1 MKNITLTF
9 ERKGNTVWSDGDDY
23 YARYVHE
30 PTMSKWEILWQ
41 YSQSG
46 EHIGSIRKWVKQD
59 NPSTWETC
67 MAPRYKWEYQGEV
80 FRFKKLEQG
89 LKVEVALL
97 ESDETYESVSRA
109 LATPPPDVSPGVPVS
124 FGLPL
129 EESDPMPDLTENPLG
144 WA

>member
-9 ERKGNTVWSDGDDY
+9 ERKGSTVWSDGEDY
-23 YARYVHE
+23 YARYIHK

-41 YSQSG
+41 YSQCG
-46 EHIGSIRKWVKQD
+46 EHIGSIRKRIEDKWV
-59 NPSTWETC
+59 
-67 MAPRYKWEYQGEV
+67 YQGEV

-89 LKVEVALL
+89 LKVEIDLL

-109 LATPPPDVSPGVPVS
+109 LATPPPDVSPRVPVS

-129 EESDPMPDLTENPLG
+129 ENSDPMPDLRENPLG

>member
-9 ERKGNTVWSDGDDY
+9 ERNGSTVWSDGDDY

-46 EHIGSIRKWVKQD
+46 EHIGSIRKRIEDKWV
-59 NPSTWETC
+59 
-67 MAPRYKWEYQGEV
+67 YQGEV

-89 LKVEVALL
+89 LKVEIDLL

-109 LATPPPDVSPGVPVS
+109 LATPPPAISPAVPSS

-129 EESDPMPDLTENPLG
+129 EDSDTMPDLRENPLG

>member
-9 ERKGNTVWSDGDDY
+9 ERKGSTVWSDGEDY
-23 YARYVHE
+23 YARYIHK

-46 EHIGSIRKWVKQD
+46 EHIGSIRKLVKTD
-59 NPSTWETC
+59 EPIHWE
-67 MAPRYKWEYQGEV
+67 YKWEHQGEV

-89 LKVEVALL
+89 LKVELDIL

-109 LATPPPDVSPGVPVS
+109 MSTPPPDISPGVPAN

-129 EESDPMPDLTENPLG
+129 
-144 WA
+144 A

>member
-9 ERKGNTVWSDGDDY
+9 ERKGSTVWSDGEDY
-23 YARYVHE
+23 YARYIHK

-46 EHIGSIRKWVKQD
+46 EHIGSIRKLVKTD
-59 NPSTWETC
+59 EPIHWE
-67 MAPRYKWEYQGEV
+67 YKWEHQGEV

-89 LKVEVALL
+89 LKVEIDLL

-109 LATPPPDVSPGVPVS
+109 MSKAAGPPPALVPTN

-129 EESDPMPDLTENPLG
+129 
-144 WA
+144 A

>member
-9 ERKGNTVWSDGDDY
+9 ERKGSTVWSDGDDY

-89 LKVEVALL
+89 LKVELDLL
-97 ESDETYESVSRA
+97 EADETYESVSRA
-109 LATPPPDVSPGVPVS
+109 LATPPPDISPRKPAS

-129 EESDPMPDLTENPLG
+129 EETDTMPDLRENPLG

>member
-9 ERKGNTVWSDGDDY
+9 ERKGSTVWSDGDDY

-41 YSQSG
+41 YSQCG
-46 EHIGSIRKWVKQD
+46 EHIGSIRKWVKQED
-59 NPSTWETC
+59 PTWETC
-67 MAPRYKWEYQGEV
+67 MAPRNKWEYQGEV

-89 LKVEVALL
+89 LKVELDLL
-97 ESDETYESVSRA
+97 EADETYESVSRA
-109 LATPPPDVSPGVPVS
+109 LATPPPPLVPMN

-129 EESDPMPDLTENPLG
+129 
-144 WA
+144 A

>member
-9 ERKGNTVWSDGDDY
+9 ERKGSTVWSDGDDY

-30 PTMSKWEILWQ
+30 PTMSKWDILWQ

-46 EHIGSIRKWVKQD
+46 EHIGSIRKWVKQED
-59 NPSTWETC
+59 PTRETC
-67 MAPRYKWEYQGEV
+67 MAPSHKWEYQGEV

-89 LKVEVALL
+89 LKVEVDLL

-109 LATPPPDVSPGVPVS
+109 MSTPPPSLV
-124 FGLPL
+124 
-129 EESDPMPDLTENPLG
+129 
-144 WA
+144 

>member
-9 ERKGNTVWSDGDDY
+9 ERNGSTVWSDGDDY

-41 YSQSG
+41 YSRSG
-46 EHIGSIRKWVKQD
+46 EHIGSIRKWVETGE
-59 NPSTWETC
+59 PASWETC
-67 MAPRYKWEYQGEV
+67 MAPAFKWEYQGEV

-89 LKVEVALL
+89 LKVEIDLL

-109 LATPPPDVSPGVPVS
+109 MSKAAGPPPALVPTN

-129 EESDPMPDLTENPLG
+129 
-144 WA
+144 A

>member
-9 ERKGNTVWSDGDDY
+9 ERKRSTVWSDGDDY

-30 PTMSKWEILWQ
+30 PTKSKWEILWQ
-41 YSQSG
+41 YSQG
-46 EHIGSIRKWVKQD
+46 VEHIGSIRKWVKTGE
-59 NPSTWETC
+59 PSTWETC
-67 MAPRYKWEYQGEV
+67 MAPASKWEYQGEV

-89 LKVEVALL
+89 LKVEIDLL

-109 LATPPPDVSPGVPVS
+109 MSKAAGPPPSIVPRN

-129 EESDPMPDLTENPLG
+129 QEVDPMPDLKENPLG